1 MKHLKLFSTLL
12 LLGSLFFLAACNDDD
27 EKKVLPLQFE
37 KEYYEVRRSSEPYEQ
52 RTVIPLLGGSGNYD
66 ILIKDPQ
73 IVDVK
78 ISIDEEDEDDPGM
91 FFITGKEKGSTT
103 ITVTDT
109 QQKTSQ
115 TITIK
120 VVDFY
125 TSVSFNKSNHPILKE
140 NTVLFLVNN
149 ETKDC
154 YLFSKENE
162 GIITE
167 KTPLLKG
174 TFSLIEE
181 DKTPY
186 LIVTYSKNEKE
197 VSHKFDIQQSKYG
210 VVQFL
215 NGWFQL
221 GWEIIT
227 ESKTR
232 TSVAKYP
239 IMNLKEVDTEYEAE
253 GFLHKIEIPEKILD

>member
-1 MKHLKLFSTLL
+1 MKHLKLFTTLL
-12 LLGSLFFLAACNDDD
+12 LFGSLFLLTACNDDD
-27 EKKVLPLQFE
+27 GKKVLPLQFE
-37 KEYYEVRRSSEPYEQ
+37 KEFYEVRKSSEPYEE
-52 RTVIPLLGGSGNYD
+52 RTFIPLLGGSRNYD
-66 ILIKDPQ
+66 FSIKDPQ
-73 IVDVK
+73 ILDVK

-91 FFITGKEKGSTT
+91 LIITGKEKGSTT

-109 QQKTSQ
+109 QQKTNQ

-125 TSVSFNKSNHPILKE
+125 TSVSLNKSNHPVLKE

-162 GIITE
+162 GIITK

-186 LIVTYSKNEKE
+186 LILNYLKDEEE

-210 VVQFL
+210 VYQLL

-221 GWEIIT
+221 GWENIT
-227 ESKTR
+227 KAQTR
-232 TSVAKYP
+232 TSIVSYP
-239 IMNLKEVDTEYEAE
+239 IMNLKEVDTKYEAE
-253 GFLHKIEIPEKILD
+253 GFLHRIEIPEKILD

>member
-1 MKHLKLFSTLL
+1 MKHLKLFVTLL
-12 LLGSLFFLAACNDDD
+12 LFGSIFFLVACNDDD
-27 EKKVLPLQFE
+27 EKKALPLQFE
-37 KEYYEVRRSSEPYEQ
+37 KEYYEVRKSSESYDL
-52 RTVIPLLGGSGNYD
+52 RTFIPLLGGSRNYD
-66 ILIKDPQ
+66 LSIKDP
-73 IVDVK
+73 K
-78 ISIDEEDEDDPGM
+78 ILEVGTSFYDEDDPGM
-91 FFITGKEKGSTT
+91 LLITGKEKGSTT

-125 TSVSFNKSNHPILKE
+125 TSVSITKSNHPILKE
-140 NTVLFLVNN
+140 STVLFLVNN

-232 TSVAKYP
+232 TSIAKYP

>member
-1 MKHLKLFSTLL
+1 MKHLKLFTTLL
-12 LLGSLFFLAACNDDD
+12 LFGSIFFLAACNDDD
-27 EKKVLPLQFE
+27 EKKALPLQFE
-37 KEYYEVRRSSEPYEQ
+37 KENYEVRNSSKPYEQ
-52 RTVIPLLGGSGNYD
+52 RTFIPLLGGSRNYD
-66 ILIKDPQ
+66 ISIKDP
-73 IVDVK
+73 K
-78 ISIDEEDEDDPGM
+78 ILEVGTSFYGDDDPGM
-91 FFITGKEKGSTT
+91 LIITGKEKGSTT

-125 TSVSFNKSNHPILKE
+125 TSVSITKSNHPILKE
-140 NTVLFLVNN
+140 STVLFLVNN

-162 GIITE
+162 DIITE

-197 VSHKFDIQQSKYG
+197 VSHKFDILQSKNG
-210 VVQFL
+210 VYQLL

-232 TSVAKYP
+232 TSVVKYP

-253 GFLHKIEIPEKILD
+253 GFLHRIEIPEKTLD